1 MNRPINRIIS
11 FLTSAVYVWLYAI
24 VIYFTLSNRMLFS
37 ISGNATR
44 FFDVFFLGDGS
55 EGALGNFFV
64 AVFAVMLLK
73 TAVSVL
79 QKDISRQSKIRILSM
94 NIIYLLCLC
103 IFAFF
108 LGNTAGFAVFA
119 IISAAVLILAVYVNF
134 AGTPIRARS
143 ASPNTTSKVLC
154 ALSVA
159 VHILSGAGIIS
170 VSFANAKLIG
180 STFGDSPILWL
191 GLIGLITL
199 LRAVYFAVRKPSD
212 EASCVKTLVC
222 SSFILPTAVLA
233 FSDFGASAIIAVLKA
248 LPFFICLAV
257 LIYTQI
263 KLAKSTAV
271 K

>member
-1 MNRPINRIIS
+1 MNRPVNRIIS
-11 FLTSAVYVWLYAI
+11 FLTAAVYVWLYAI
-24 VIYFTLSNRMLFS
+24 VIYFTLSNRMLLS
-37 ISGNATR
+37 VSGNVAG
-44 FFDVFFLGDGS
+44 FFNAVFLGDGS
-55 EGALGNFFV
+55 ESALGSFFV

-73 TAVSVL
+73 TAVGVL
-79 QKDISRQSKIRILSM
+79 QKDISRQTKIRILSM

-108 LGNTAGFAVFA
+108 LGNTAGFTVFA
-119 IISAAVLILAVYVNF
+119 IISAAVLILTVYVNF
-134 AGTPIRARS
+134 AETPDRARS
-143 ASPNTTSKVLC
+143 ASPNTASKVLC
-154 ALSVA
+154 ALSIA

-170 VSFANAKLIG
+170 VSFANAELIG

-212 EASCVKTLVC
+212 EACCIKTLVC

-248 LPFFICLAV
+248 LPFLFCLAV

-263 KLAKSTAV
+263 KLAKSTEV